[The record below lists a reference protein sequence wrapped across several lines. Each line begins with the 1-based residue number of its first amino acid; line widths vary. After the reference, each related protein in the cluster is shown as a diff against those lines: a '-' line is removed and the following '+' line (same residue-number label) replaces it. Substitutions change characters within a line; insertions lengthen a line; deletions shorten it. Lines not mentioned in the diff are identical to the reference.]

1 VSRQFAGRKRIL
13 LVACWI
19 GLGASLG
26 QVASSFASSSSKII
40 YACVNRETG
49 LMRYV
54 STGRCRSTE
63 RLLSWNLQGPSG
75 ARGEQGEQ
83 GLQGPR
89 GASGEQPN
97 TILTGSGAPN
107 SSTGIVGDLYLDTAT
122 TKLFGPKSATGW
134 PASVSLVGPA
144 GPAGATGGT
153 GPAGPAGSSA
163 ATAAT
168 NTIRSGAGAPSAAI
182 GADGDF
188 YIDTSANQIYGPKAL
203 GAWPS
208 AVSLVGPAGSN
219 GATGAAGSAGSTGAT
234 GSPGANGNSVLSG
247 AGAPGAGVGS
257 NGDFYINTST
267 NTIFGPK
274 TAGAWGSGTS
284 LIGPTGPTGAGAMS
298 YISAVSVT
306 RSGNS
311 PSSYTTIYSSGST
324 VAVGLSCYTQ
334 LSDSSWVYAL
344 SAKAPSG
351 STITGGGHLLA
362 NPQNNFYGIAGTAD
376 GTLTRLTRG
385 GTGPFESSNNEFYKI
400 SIFGPSISPVE
411 VSIQI
416 AQQSGSC
423 VVSGYVQSAG

>member
-1 VSRQFAGRKRIL
+1 MGRQFAGRKRIL

-26 QVASSFASSSSKII
+26 QVASSFASTSSKII

-107 SSTGIVGDLYLDTAT
+107 SSTGLIGDLYLDTAT
-122 TKLFGPKSATGW
+122 TKLFGPKSSTGW

-153 GPAGPAGSSA
+153 GPAGPAGTSG

-188 YIDTSANQIYGPKAL
+188 YIDTSANQIYGPKAS
-203 GAWPS
+203 GVWPS
-208 AVSLVGPAGSN
+208 AVSLIGPAGSN
-219 GATGAAGSAGSTGAT
+219 GAAGSTGSTGAT

-324 VAVGLSCYTQ
+324 IAVGLACYTT
-334 LSDSSWVYAL
+334 LAGSNYAYAIA
-344 SAKAPSG
+344 AKAPTG
-351 STITGGGHLLA
+351 STITGGGHLLSSA
-362 NPQNNFYGIAGTAD
+362 QNVFYGVVGTSD
-376 GTLTRLTRG
+376 GTMTRLVRG
-385 GTGPFESSNNEFYKI
+385 GTGPFESTNDDFYNL
-400 SIFGPSISPVE
+400 SILGPSISPVE

-416 AQQSGSC
+416 VQQTGSC

>member
-1 VSRQFAGRKRIL
+1 MGRQFAGRKRIL

-26 QVASSFASSSSKII
+26 QVASSFASTSSKII

-107 SSTGIVGDLYLDTAT
+107 SSTGIVGDLYLDTAA

-134 PASVSLVGPA
+134 PASVSLVGPV
-144 GPAGATGGT
+144 GPGGATGGT
-153 GPAGPAGSSA
+153 GPAGPAGPSG

-188 YIDTSANQIYGPKAL
+188 YIDTSANQIYGPKAS
-203 GAWPS
+203 GVWPS
-208 AVSLVGPAGSN
+208 AVSLVGPAGST
-219 GATGAAGSAGSTGAT
+219 GATGAAGSTGAT
-234 GSPGANGNSVLSG
+234 GPAGPQGPPAAVPSYAVGDTGPAGGIIFATPSTSGNFTGNYFEVSPANALGPSNETEWQWCNSTGPITSYDSRLGLGQTESATMTVKCSSS
-247 AGAPGAGVGS
+247 AAAIADNYSTTVGS
-257 NGDFYINTST
+257 RTFSDWYLPSFTELAKAWEQRVRLTGFSSGTFWSTTGDSSSGGIRSTVLNASNGTSSTLSQTST
-267 NTIFGPK
+267 AQVRPIRQFG
-274 TAGAWGSGTS
+274 
-284 LIGPTGPTGAGAMS
+284 
-298 YISAVSVT
+298 
-306 RSGNS
+306 
-311 PSSYTTIYSSGST
+311 
-324 VAVGLSCYTQ
+324 
-334 LSDSSWVYAL
+334 
-344 SAKAPSG
+344 
-351 STITGGGHLLA
+351 
-362 NPQNNFYGIAGTAD
+362 
-376 GTLTRLTRG
+376 
-385 GTGPFESSNNEFYKI
+385 
-400 SIFGPSISPVE
+400 
-411 VSIQI
+411 
-416 AQQSGSC
+416 
-423 VVSGYVQSAG
+423 